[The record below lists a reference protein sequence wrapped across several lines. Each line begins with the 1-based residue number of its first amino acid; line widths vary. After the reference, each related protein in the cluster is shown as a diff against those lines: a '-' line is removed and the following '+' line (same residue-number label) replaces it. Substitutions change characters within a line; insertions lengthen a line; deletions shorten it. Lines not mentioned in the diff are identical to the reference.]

1 MCVVCLSSDRRILLA
16 IRRAP
21 GGSGEPDAPTP
32 RPALPLVLR
41 SASRAVVAPDPWSW
55 GSKGGPNPPD
65 FSALQ
70 CALHPASR
78 APAPPALR
86 ALTGRRAHGGATAR
100 AVPPTSTRAYVAEVF
115 MGEPCARVRDL
126 STGRSSSVLCSKGAR
141 DLSNLQCHCGCIV
154 VVAAGQVRNQRWSKD
169 NLVSFE
175 ISADCAQVKRRDL
188 KSGKGFDAL
197 Q

>member
-1 MCVVCLSSDRRILLA
+1 M
-16 IRRAP
+16 
-21 GGSGEPDAPTP
+21 APT
-32 RPALPLVLR
+32 RPIFRRFNALSTRRL
-41 SASRAVVAPDPWSW
+41 
-55 GSKGGPNPPD
+55 GP
-65 FSALQ
+65 
-70 CALHPASR
+70 
-78 APAPPALR
+78 LR
-86 ALTGRRAHGGATAR
+86 ALCLVAAPRPLRCAADQFARVRGRG
-100 AVPPTSTRAYVAEVF
+100 F

>member
-32 RPALPLVLR
+32 RPALPLVRR

-78 APAPPALR
+78 PLR
-86 ALTGRRAHGGATAR
+86 ALCLVAAPRPLRCAADQFARVRGRG
-100 AVPPTSTRAYVAEVF
+100 F